1 MKRVVLLLALSAGGC
16 SIQDLEQ
23 KVSRLERSL
32 NDMRAYQAEQTETIN
47 SLDTQLKQMS
57 GRIEEV
63 EFSHNK
69 RIGTD
74 LSALKDDLSSLRR
87 RVPPP
92 SVVPAAELEVDEV
105 WASSLTG
112 EPQVLVT
119 DALLRLREGKFDD
132 ALPLLQ
138 NAVSQLRGTD
148 KAAVALF
155 WQGVAYDGLGDDRS
169 ALRSYAD
176 AVYQYPK
183 SQRASSSLLRQA
195 SVLTRLGD
203 NKTAALSLRKLVD
216 DYPRSP
222 EASVAKE
229 RLRDLK

>member
-1 MKRVVLLLALSAGGC
+1 MTRFLLLLAFVASGC

-32 NDMRAYQAEQTETIN
+32 NDMRAFQAEQTETIN
-47 SLDTQLKQMS
+47 SLDAQVRQMS
-57 GRIEEV
+57 GRVEEM
-63 EFSHNK
+63 EFAHNK
-69 RIGTD
+69 RLGND
-74 LSALKDDLSSLRR
+74 LSALKEDLSSLRR

-92 SVVPAAELEVDEV
+92 AVVPAAELEVDEV
-105 WASSLTG
+105 WANSLTG
-112 EPQVLVT
+112 EPQLLVS
-119 DALLRLREGKFDD
+119 DALGRLREGKFDD

-155 WQGVAYDGLGDDRS
+155 WQGVAHDGLGDDRS

-176 AVYQYPK
+176 VVYQYPK
-183 SQRASSSLLRQA
+183 SQRAASSLLRQS
-195 SVLTRLGD
+195 SVLTKLGD
-203 NKTAALSLRKLVD
+203 KKTAALSLRKLID
-216 DYPRSP
+216 DYPRAP

-229 RLRDLK
+229 RLRELK

>member
-1 MKRVVLLLALSAGGC
+1 MKRVALLLALLAGGC

-23 KVSRLERSL
+23 KVSRLERSMT
-32 NDMRAYQAEQTETIN
+32 DMRAFQAEQTETIN
-47 SLDTQLKQMS
+47 SLDAQIKQMS
-57 GRIEEV
+57 GRIEEM

-69 RIGTD
+69 RLGSD
-74 LSALKDDLSSLRR
+74 LSALKEDLSSLRK

-92 SVVPAAELEVDEV
+92 AVVPSAELEVDEV
-105 WASSLTG
+105 WANSLTG
-112 EPQVLVT
+112 EAQMLVS

-148 KAAVALF
+148 KVAVALF

-176 AVYQYPK
+176 VVYQYPK
-183 SQRASSSLLRQA
+183 SQRAPSSLLRQGA
-195 SVLTRLGD
+195 VLNRLGD
-203 NKTAALSLRKLVD
+203 KKTAALSLRKLVD
-216 DYPRSP
+216 DYPRAP
-222 EASVAKE
+222 EAAVAKE
-229 RLRDLK
+229 RLRDLR

>member
-1 MKRVVLLLALSAGGC
+1 MKRVVLLLALLAGGC

-32 NDMRAYQAEQTETIN
+32 NDMRAFQAEQTETIN
-47 SLDTQLKQMS
+47 SLDTQMKQMS
-57 GRIEEV
+57 GRIEEM

-69 RIGTD
+69 RLGSD
-74 LSALKDDLSSLRR
+74 LSALKEDLTSLRK

-92 SVVPAAELEVDEV
+92 AGVPADELEVDEV
-105 WASSLTG
+105 WANSLTG
-112 EPQVLVT
+112 EPQMLVS
-119 DALLRLREGKFDD
+119 DALLRLREGKFED

-138 NAVSQLRGTD
+138 NAVSQLRGSD
-148 KAAVALF
+148 KASVALF

-176 AVYQYPK
+176 VVYQYPK
-183 SQRASSSLLRQA
+183 SQRAPSSLLRQS
-195 SVLTRLGD
+195 SVLSRLGD
-203 NKTAALSLRKLVD
+203 KKTAALSLRKLVD

-229 RLRDLK
+229 KLQDLK

>member
-1 MKRVVLLLALSAGGC
+1 VLLLALSAGGC

-105 WASSLTG
+105 WASGLTG